1 MKADIL
7 LRKDQVDTKDNN
19 KDVQMLKEKLWSRK
33 QTMIEI
39 TVLWRSQVVEKT
51 TLMKEIWW
59 NEMREQEVIKEL
71 AKKDGQAWKDNSI
84 VYVKERIYILNNKK
98 IWEQILQKNHDSIDV
113 EHLG

>member
-39 TVLWRSQVVEKT
+39 TVL
-51 TLMKEIWW
+51 
-59 NEMREQEVIKEL
+59 
-71 AKKDGQAWKDNSI
+71 
-84 VYVKERIYILNNKK
+84 
-98 IWEQILQKNHDSIDV
+98 
-113 EHLG
+113 